1 MLSRRSVR
9 VKVMQLL
16 FNLGRDKDL
25 TQKDVLKR
33 YQQSIEDAYELYLLN
48 FYTLLRICRWAG
60 QDEKK
65 RKEKHLPSDYDKK
78 FSAKLYQ
85 NEAIQSAIGNK
96 SLEEQFDKYAFLG
109 KIDED
114 MTEGLYKEFSKTE
127 AYQSYMLDD
136 DADDTEILLE
146 LYRFCR
152 QNELFNEA
160 MEDAYSCW
168 LDDKSLVVGAVKK
181 SLKALPAQG
190 AFYRENLPQD
200 ETVSAFGENLLIKC
214 IEEDESL
221 LKLIEPT
228 LENWDT
234 ERVAVI
240 DMILLKMA
248 VCEFLYFETIP
259 TKVTLNEFVE
269 IAKNY
274 STDKSK
280 DFINGILDR
289 LMRELSE
296 AGKIN
301 KLGRGLI
308 EE

>member
-33 YQQSIEDAYELYLLN
+33 YSQSVEDAYELYLLN
-48 FYTLLRICRWAG
+48 FYALLRIVKWAVK
-60 QDEKK
+60 DEEK
-65 RKEKHLPSDYDKK
+65 RHGKHLPSDYDKK
-78 FSAKLYQ
+78 FTAKLYT
-85 NEAIQSAIGNK
+85 NEAVQSAVKNEVLQK
-96 SLEEQFDKYAFLG
+96 KFEQLSFPMM
-109 KIDED
+109 IDED
-114 MTEGLYKEFSKTE
+114 MTERIYKEFAKSD
-127 AYQSYMLDD
+127 AYKEYITDD
-136 DADDTEILLE
+136 NSDQTEILLE

-168 LDDKSLVVGAVKK
+168 IDDKSLVVGAVKK
-181 SLKALPAQG
+181 SLKALPAEG
-190 AFYRENLPQD
+190 TFFRENLPQD
-200 ETVSAFGENLLIKC
+200 ETVSEFGEQLLRKC
-214 IEEDESL
+214 IEEDAEL
-221 LKLIEPT
+221 IRIIEPT
-228 LENWDT
+228 LENWDK
-234 ERVAVI
+234 ERVATI
-240 DMILLKMA
+240 DLILLKMA

-259 TKVTLNEFVE
+259 MKVTLNEYLE

-274 STDKSK
+274 STEKSK

-289 LMRELSE
+289 LMKELTD

-301 KLGRGLI
+301 KSGRGLI
-308 EE
+308 DE

>member
-25 TQKDVLKR
+25 TPKEVIER
-33 YQQSIEDAYELYLLN
+33 YQQSVEDAYELYLLN
-48 FYTLLRICRWAG
+48 FYTLLRVTRWAEK
-60 QDEKK
+60 DERK
-65 RKEKHLPSDYDKK
+65 RKEKHLPDDYDKK
-78 FSAKLYQ
+78 FTSKFYH
-85 NEAIQSAIGNK
+85 NEAIESAINNK
-96 SLEEQFDKYAFLG
+96 SLQAQFEKLSFPAL
-109 KIDED
+109 IDED
-114 MTEGLYKEFSKTE
+114 MTERIYKEFAKTDP
-127 AYQSYMLDD
+127 YRDYILDD
-136 DADDTEILLE
+136 SADHTEILLE

-168 LDDKSLVVGAVKK
+168 EDDKSLVVGAVKK
-181 SLKALPAQG
+181 SLKALPAEG

-200 ETVSAFGENLLIKC
+200 ETVSEFGEELLRKC
-214 IEEDESL
+214 IDEDKDL
-221 LKLIEPT
+221 IRVIEPT
-228 LENWDT
+228 LENWDK

-240 DMILLKMA
+240 DLILLKMA
-248 VCEFLYFETIP
+248 VCEFMHFETIP
-259 TKVTLNEFVE
+259 TKVTLNEYLE

-274 STDKSK
+274 STEKSK

-289 LMRELSE
+289 LMKELKD
-296 AGKIN
+296 AGKIQ
-301 KLGRGLI
+301 KEGRGLI

>member
-25 TQKDVLKR
+25 TQSDVLKR

-48 FYTLLRICRWAG
+48 FYTLLRICKWADL
-60 QDEKK
+60 DEKK

-96 SLEEQFDKYAFLG
+96 SLEEQFDKYAFQS

-127 AYQSYMLDD
+127 AYQAYMLNDE
-136 DADDTEILLE
+136 ADDTEILLE

-200 ETVSAFGENLLIKC
+200 ETVSEFGENLLIKC
-214 IEEDESL
+214 IEEDTEL

-248 VCEFLYFETIP
+248 VCEFLHFETIP

-289 LMRELSE
+289 LMKELSE
-296 AGKIN
+296 AGKIK